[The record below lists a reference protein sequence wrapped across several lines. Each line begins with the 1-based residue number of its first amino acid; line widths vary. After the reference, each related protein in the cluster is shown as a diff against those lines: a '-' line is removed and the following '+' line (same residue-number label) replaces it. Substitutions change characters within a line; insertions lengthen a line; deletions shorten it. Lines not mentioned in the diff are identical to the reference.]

1 MSQTTEA
8 AIKLLERLPGEA
20 QVQVQ
25 VLEALRQLV
34 AEANDDAQ
42 WDELFRK
49 SQNLLA
55 AAARTARAEVTA
67 GNAAPMDF
75 DKL

>member
-1 MSQTTEA
+1 MSQTTET
-8 AIKLLERLPGEA
+8 AIKLLECLPEEA
-20 QVQVQ
+20 QVQ

-42 WDELFRK
+42 WDKLFGQ
-49 SQNLLA
+49 SQNILA
-55 AAARTARAEVTA
+55 AAARNARAEVTA

>member
-1 MSQTTEA
+1 MSQTTET
-8 AIKLLERLPGEA
+8 AIKLLECLPEEA
-20 QVQVQ
+20 QVQ

-42 WDELFRK
+42 WDKLFGQ
-49 SQNLLA
+49 SQNILA
-55 AAARTARAEVTA
+55 AAARNARAEVTA

-75 DKL
+75 DKI

>member
-1 MSQTTEA
+1 MSQTTDT
-8 AIKLLERLPGEA
+8 AIKLLERLPEA
-20 QVQVQ
+20 AQVQ

-34 AEANDDAQ
+34 AEANDDGA
-42 WDELFRK
+42 WDERFRR

-55 AAARTARAEVTA
+55 AAARNARAEVTA
-67 GNAAPMDF
+67 GNASPMDF

>member
-1 MSQTTEA
+1 MSQTTETA
-8 AIKLLERLPGEA
+8 MKLLERLPEEA
-20 QVQVQ
+20 QMQ

-34 AEANDDAQ
+34 AEANDDGA
-42 WDELFRK
+42 WDERFRR

-55 AAARTARAEVTA
+55 AAARNARAEVTA
-67 GNAAPMDF
+67 GNASPMDF

>member
-1 MSQTTEA
+1 MSQTTET
-8 AIKLLERLPGEA
+8 AIKLLERLPEEA
-20 QVQVQ
+20 QVQ

-42 WDELFRK
+42 WDELFGQ
-49 SQNLLA
+49 SQNILA
-55 AAARTARAEVTA
+55 AAARNARAEVTA

>member
-1 MSQTTEA
+1 MSQTTET
-8 AIKLLERLPGEA
+8 AIKLLERLPEEA
-20 QVQVQ
+20 QVQ

-42 WDELFRK
+42 WDGLFRK

-55 AAARTARAEVTA
+55 AAARNARAEVTA
-67 GNAAPMDF
+67 GNATPMDF

>member
-1 MSQTTEA
+1 MSQTTET
-8 AIKLLERLPGEA
+8 AIKLLERLPEEA
-20 QVQVQ
+20 QVQ

-34 AEANDDAQ
+34 TEANDDTQ

-55 AAARTARAEVTA
+55 VTARNARAAVAA
-67 GNAAPMDF
+67 GNATPMDF

>member
-1 MSQTTEA
+1 MSQTTETA
-8 AIKLLERLPGEA
+8 LKLLERLPEEA
-20 QVQVQ
+20 QVQ

-34 AEANDDAQ
+34 AEANADAQ
-42 WDELFRK
+42 WDELFGR

-55 AAARTARAEVTA
+55 AAARNARGAVTA
-67 GNAAPMDF
+67 GSATPMDF

>member
-1 MSQTTEA
+1 MSQTTETA
-8 AIKLLERLPGEA
+8 LKLLERLPEEA
-20 QVQVQ
+20 QVQ

-42 WDELFRK
+42 WDELFGR

-55 AAARTARAEVTA
+55 AAARNARAAVTA
-67 GNAAPMDF
+67 GSATPMDF

>member
-1 MSQTTEA
+1 MSQMTET
-8 AIKLLERLPGEA
+8 AIKLLERLPEKA
-20 QVQVQ
+20 QAQ

-42 WDELFRK
+42 WDKLFAR
-49 SQNLLA
+49 SQNILA
-55 AAARTARAEVTA
+55 AAARNARAEVAA
-67 GNAAPMDF
+67 GSATPMDF

>member
-1 MSQTTEA
+1 MSQTTET
-8 AIKLLERLPGEA
+8 AIKLLERLPEEA
-20 QVQVQ
+20 QVQ

-34 AEANDDAQ
+34 AESSDDAQ
-42 WDELFRK
+42 WDEVFRR

-55 AAARTARAEVTA
+55 AAARNARAEVA
-67 GNAAPMDF
+67 AENATSINF

>member
-1 MSQTTEA
+1 MSQTTET
-8 AIKLLERLPGEA
+8 AIKLLERLPEEA
-20 QVQVQ
+20 QVQ

-42 WDELFRK
+42 WDELFRR
-49 SQNLLA
+49 SRNPLA
-55 AAARTARAEVTA
+55 TAARNARAEVTA
-67 GNAAPMDF
+67 GNATPMDF

>member
-1 MSQTTEA
+1 MSQTTET
-8 AIKLLERLPGEA
+8 AIKLLERLPEEA
-20 QVQVQ
+20 QVQ

-42 WDELFRK
+42 WDELFRR
-49 SQNLLA
+49 SPNPLA
-55 AAARTARAEVTA
+55 AAARNARAEVTA
-67 GNAAPMDF
+67 GNATPMDF

>member
-1 MSQTTEA
+1 MSQTTET
-8 AIKLLERLPGEA
+8 AIKLLERLPEEA
-20 QVQVQ
+20 QVQ
-25 VLEALRQLV
+25 VLEALRHLV

-42 WDELFRK
+42 WDELFGR

-55 AAARTARAEVTA
+55 AAARNARAEVTA
-67 GNAAPMDF
+67 GNATPMDF

>member
-1 MSQTTEA
+1 MSQTTET
-8 AIKLLERLPGEA
+8 AIKLLERLPEKA
-20 QVQVQ
+20 QVQ

-34 AEANDDAQ
+34 IEANDHER
-42 WDELFRK
+42 WDELFLK

-55 AAARTARAEVTA
+55 VTARNARAEVVA
-67 GNAAPMDF
+67 GNASPMDF

>member
-1 MSQTTEA
+1 MSQTTETA
-8 AIKLLERLPGEA
+8 MKLLERLPEEA
-20 QVQVQ
+20 QVQ

-34 AEANDDAQ
+34 VEASDDEQ
-42 WDELFRK
+42 WDELFGR

-55 AAARTARAEVTA
+55 AAARKARAEVTA
-67 GNAAPMDF
+67 GNATPMDF

>member
-1 MSQTTEA
+1 MSQTTET
-8 AIKLLERLPGEA
+8 AIKLLERLPEEA
-20 QVQVQ
+20 QVQ

-42 WDELFRK
+42 WDELFGK

-55 AAARTARAEVTA
+55 AAARNARAEVTA

>member
-1 MSQTTEA
+1 MSQTTET
-8 AIKLLERLPGEA
+8 AIKLLERLPEEA
-20 QVQVQ
+20 QVQ

-42 WDELFRK
+42 WDELFLR
-49 SQNLLA
+49 SRNPLA
-55 AAARTARAEVTA
+55 TAARNARAEVTA
-67 GNAAPMDF
+67 GNATPMNF